1 MSLTETK
8 TTVLLIVALVATLIS
23 HGFMTANFLDK
34 EAEAAAKNAQLCEQA
49 DRIEALESEAAALQE
64 ILDMVD
70 LKCEIYRQTPEETEA
85 AATALI
91 QETMAEREAAYAR
104 LYK

>member
-8 TTVLLIVALVATLIS
+8 TTVLLVVALVATMTS
-23 HGFMTANFLDK
+23 HVFMTANFLDK

-49 DRIEALESEAAALQE
+49 DYIESLESEIE
-64 ILDMVD
+64 S
-70 LKCEIYRQTPEETEA
+70 LKSEQTPEEIEA
-85 AATALI
+85 AATAII
-91 QETMAEREAAYAR
+91 QEMMAERQAAYAR

>member
-8 TTVLLIVALVATLIS
+8 TTVLLIVALVATLTS
-23 HGFMTANFLDK
+23 HVFMTANFLDK

-49 DRIEALESEAAALQE
+49 DRIAELEGFLEDAHSLNHK
-64 ILDMVD
+64 LFRKVD
-70 LKCEIYRQTPEETEA
+70 DLRDGPTRTDRK
-85 AATALI
+85 
-91 QETMAEREAAYAR
+91 AAYAR

>member
-8 TTVLLIVALVATLIS
+8 STVLLIVALVATLIS

-34 EAEAAAKNAQLCEQA
+34 EAEAAAKNAKLCEQA
-49 DRIEALESEAAALQE
+49 DHIEELQKVIGFLDQKVELLES
-64 ILDMVD
+64 
-70 LKCEIYRQTPEETEA
+70 TSEETEA

-91 QETMAEREAAYAR
+91 QETMVEHKDAYAR